1 MRLTHHSN
9 YAMRLLMYCALSD
22 RPICRIADIARAYG
36 ISENHLTKIAQRLAQ
51 IGVIETVRGR
61 NGGVRLAVAPADI
74 NIGSIIRTTEE
85 NLVIVEC
92 FDPETNTC
100 PLAPSCRFSKILQR
114 GLAAFLSVLDGYT
127 LADLI
132 ATPDPLR
139 DLLGLPASTAVGD
152 VAAIQSNASPLKA
165 DCPAATA

>member
-9 YAMRLLMYCALSD
+9 YAMRLLMYCALAD
-22 RPICRIADIARAYG
+22 RPICRIADIAGAYG

-61 NGGVRLAVAPADI
+61 NGGVRLAAAPELINVGDI
-74 NIGSIIRTTEE
+74 ISTTEE
-85 NLVIVEC
+85 NLVLVEC
-92 FDPETNTC
+92 FDLESNTC
-100 PLAPSCRFSKILQR
+100 PLAPTCRFSKILKR

-139 DLLGLPASTAVGD
+139 DLLGLPTDSMAGEIPV
-152 VAAIQSNASPLKA
+152 IQSAPAIKA
-165 DCPAATA
+165 ECPAATV